1 MKKLTVFLCVLL
13 VFLSLLS
20 PVGLAA
26 GAKDERL
33 KELDFELADAY
44 LYCQRDGM
52 PKYWLDFTRSYADNP
67 VLHCSFRSEG
77 PGFYESLFILDLST
91 AEVSRDAVTIH
102 TVSDRRGFDCSGR
115 FKRFV
120 LRVSGNRLVMDVERD
135 EKTLAGGAE
144 NNILTGSYSMEPV
157 GVKTLYEYRLDDG
170 MRKYWL
176 EADKGKL
183 TLHAMFRSGEPSFH
197 EELFTVDPDTVKA
210 EGAYTLVVGK
220 LFNEKGFDVSG
231 WFKSLKLTQVQ
242 GAINMVVERD
252 EKTLAGGADDNIL
265 SGVYML
271 EPHSY
276 LAPGHE
282 GPYTVKE
289 LARWAQIHYFTEKG
303 YFPPRADVEKN
314 DDGSY
319 SIHLYELVSTAGY
332 IHTATSAWYTVDAF
346 GVGVDDIYGNAIRL
360 AG

>member
-1 MKKLTVFLCVLL
+1 MKKLTVSLCVLL
-13 VFLSLLS
+13 VFLTVLS

-26 GAKDERL
+26 GVKDKRL
-33 KELDFELADAY
+33 KELDIDLADAY

-52 PKYWLDFTRSYADNP
+52 PKYWLDFTNSYADDP
-67 VLHCSFRSEG
+67 VLHCYFRSEG
-77 PGFYESLFILDLST
+77 VSFYESLFILDLST
-91 AEVSRDAVTIH
+91 AEIGRDAIEIH
-102 TVSDRRGFDCSGR
+102 NVSDRRGFDCSR
-115 FKRFV
+115 QFKRFS

-135 EKTLAGGAE
+135 ERTLAGGTE
-144 NNILTGSYSMEPV
+144 NNLLTGCYSMEPV
-157 GVKTLYEYRLDDG
+157 GVKTLYEYRQDDG

-176 EADKGKL
+176 EADKGAV
-183 TLHAMFRSGEPSFH
+183 TLHAMFRSGDPIFR
-197 EELFTVDPDTVKA
+197 EEIFTVDADTAKA

-220 LFNEKGFDVSG
+220 LFNEKGLDVSG
-231 WFKSLKLTQVQ
+231 RFKSLKLTQVQ
-242 GAINMVVERD
+242 GAINMVVDRD

-282 GPYTVKE
+282 GPYSVKE
-289 LARWAQIHYFTEKG
+289 LARWAQIHYFAEKG
-303 YFPPRADVEKN
+303 YFPPKADVEKN

-332 IHTATSAWYTVDAF
+332 THTATSAWYTVDEY
-346 GVGVDDIYGNAIRL
+346 GVGVDDIYGNEIRL